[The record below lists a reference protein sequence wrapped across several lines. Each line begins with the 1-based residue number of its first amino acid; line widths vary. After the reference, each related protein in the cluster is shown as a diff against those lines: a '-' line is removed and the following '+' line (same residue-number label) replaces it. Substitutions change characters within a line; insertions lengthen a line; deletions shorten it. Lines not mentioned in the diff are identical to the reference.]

1 VDVTLQ
7 TVLIVCAA
15 IVVVGGVIMWLTRD
29 ME

>member
-15 IVVVGGVIMWLTRD
+15 IVVVGGVIAWLARD

>member
-1 VDVTLQ
+1 MDVTLQ

>member
-1 VDVTLQ
+1 VDVTVQ

>member
-15 IVVVGGVIMWLTRD
+15 IVVVGGVLFWLTRD